1 METYKKLDNI
11 KICEVCLETVEELN
25 LCLICI
31 HNPLIK
37 NRVNFC
43 FNCLEKHSKFHTLK
57 TEDIF
62 NCAYSR
68 KHIVENIY
76 IGNKTDLF

>member
-1 METYKKLDNI
+1 MEKLDNI

-25 LCLICI
+25 FCLICI

-43 FNCLEKHSKFHTLK
+43 FKCLEKHSKLHTLK

-68 KHIVENIY
+68 KHKVKELN
-76 IGNKTDLF
+76 IGNKTGFF